1 MAKKKAEEK
10 ATEENPIVNETPAEA
25 GTAAEKPKQ
34 KEFMIGK
41 DGNPVIPP
49 ALVERVTTFG

>member
-10 ATEENPIVNETPAEA
+10 ATEESPIVNETPAEA
-25 GTAAEKPKQ
+25 EAPAEKPKQ
-34 KEFMIGK
+34 KEFIIGK

-49 ALVERVTTFG
+49 ALVERETTFG